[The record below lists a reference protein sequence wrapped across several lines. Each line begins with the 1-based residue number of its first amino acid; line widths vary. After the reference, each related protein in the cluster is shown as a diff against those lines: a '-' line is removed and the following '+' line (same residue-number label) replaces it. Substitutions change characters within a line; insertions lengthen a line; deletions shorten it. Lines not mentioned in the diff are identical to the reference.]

1 MEKGTIEFE
10 PTEHSAVATTSIDPR
25 PEIMVDHPGL
35 VSLPLAKA
43 GAVPGKNRRRR
54 KRFLNFILLELSAL
68 CLLVLLM
75 IFGTSERYSQEQL
88 TRPFLIAILLT
99 ATAVAIIPVLF
110 YGIPRQ
116 KYGSRSRRAR

>member
-1 MEKGTIEFE
+1 IPPSK
-10 PTEHSAVATTSIDPR
+10 S
-25 PEIMVDHPGL
+25 
-35 VSLPLAKA
+35 
-43 GAVPGKNRRRR
+43 RRRR
-54 KRFLNFILLELSAL
+54 KRLLTFIVLEFSAL

-75 IFGTSERYSQEQL
+75 IFGTSERYSQEEL